1 MLLSLYVELSFT
13 SKQRNIFPL
22 QNVYAIQN
30 VGMLYLKK
38 GGRVKDNLNT
48 CIFLLL
54 LMSSNFAPILHVTI

>member
-1 MLLSLYVELSFT
+1 MLLSLYIEPSFT
-13 SKQRNIFPL
+13 LKQRNIFPL
-22 QNVYAIQN
+22 QNVYAIKN
-30 VGMLYLKK
+30 IRMLYLKK